1 MFMDCHSVC
10 CHPRASPA
18 LCVSWR
24 FLFRKSF
31 SVSSKWWFCSCFESF
46 MLNARDLSDI
56 FQLYCASNSLT
67 RPFLILIFF
76 LHPHN
81 LFPSLKSLW
90 KFWQSLIHYFAQFS
104 CLNTLHRLC
113 LISIHFATYPLL
125 PNWKTTCVITPSKLF
140 GVPTMQVGKM
150 WLLPNFCFSDFSFSL
165 WVGKGAIIL
174 KHVWWK
180 FHGHSASVRYFWDC
194 CCYFLS

>member
-1 MFMDCHSVC
+1 MNWDKWDQITFPKCLWTVIVC
-10 CHPRASPA
+10 VVISEHH
-18 LCVSWR
+18 LHFVSAGDS
-24 FLFRKSF
+24 FLLRGFL
-31 SVSSKWWFCSCFESF
+31 VSSKWWFCSCFESF

-56 FQLYCASNSLT
+56 FQPHCASNSLT

-81 LFPSLKSLW
+81 LFPFLKSLW

-140 GVPTMQVGKM
+140 GVPTM
-150 WLLPNFCFSDFSFSL
+150 
-165 WVGKGAIIL
+165 
-174 KHVWWK
+174 
-180 FHGHSASVRYFWDC
+180 
-194 CCYFLS
+194 